1 MYKTTLL
8 AKDSIYS
15 LALESGDILRLES
28 GLYQGKLVRFLG
40 YWHPGCR
47 VEILETSEIVDL
59 FADRASLVQHGV
71 NTVTKNQINLT
82 LTVEIAENN
91 ILDVMYAYK
100 CNREE
105 AIKHL
110 TKAQLVVAIDNL
122 LNQTNAQVP
131 V

>member
-8 AKDSIYS
+8 EKDSIYN
-15 LALESGDILRLES
+15 LELEPGDILRIES

-59 FADRASLVQHGV
+59 FMDRASLVQHGV
-71 NTVTKNQINLT
+71 NTLNKNQINLT
-82 LTVEIAENN
+82 TTIEITENN
-91 ILDVMYAYK
+91 ILEVMYVYR
-100 CNREE
+100 CSREV

-110 TKAQLVVAIDNL
+110 TKAQLVAVIDNL
-122 LNQTNAQVP
+122 LNQTN
-131 V
+131 